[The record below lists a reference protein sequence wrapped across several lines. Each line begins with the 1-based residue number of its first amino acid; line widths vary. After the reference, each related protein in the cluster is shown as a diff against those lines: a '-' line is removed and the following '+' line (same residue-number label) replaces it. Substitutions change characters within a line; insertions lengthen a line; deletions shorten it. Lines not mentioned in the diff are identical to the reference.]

1 MCIIY
6 HYQHFL
12 DNGFKIQLTV
22 GNGCHNV
29 LMMSID
35 INSIAIFNIHGVG
48 YCCIIDEITK

>member
-6 HYQHFL
+6 HFQHFL